1 MEMLLDARKLPEGER
16 VEYWRLAM
24 HKVLQARCHIEPAGN
39 QSFEATMGVLPMG
52 PWNMVEITG
61 TAHTSHRDG
70 PGAEGW
76 VSLMCQLEGLGRMQE
91 KEREALLR
99 PGDICVVAPDRDI
112 VSVRHGRFRQLV
124 VNVPEAELDEAL
136 PEWRELTATRLQG
149 DRPEVRAASDL
160 LRYAADHHASLGHDC
175 RAQLAVCVSG
185 LLGGLARS
193 KGAKAEG
200 PPSRLATYHRKRV
213 ERFVEEHLCDP
224 DLDVPT
230 IARELRLSVR
240 YVHKLFAGQQL
251 SLMQWVQQRRLQ
263 ACQRDLAA
271 RGSRPVSNVAYAWGF
286 TSAAHFSRVFKQRFG
301 VSPSQA

>member
-213 ERFVEEHLCDP
+213 ERFVESE
-224 DLDVPT
+224 
-230 IARELRLSVR
+230 
-240 YVHKLFAGQQL
+240 
-251 SLMQWVQQRRLQ
+251 
-263 ACQRDLAA
+263 
-271 RGSRPVSNVAYAWGF
+271 
-286 TSAAHFSRVFKQRFG
+286 
-301 VSPSQA
+301 